1 MKNIFKLLTI
11 AVLVGFVATSCSDYL
26 DVNDPQDSPTN
37 EQVTPDLILPAAMSR
52 TNSIQGGTM
61 NRLGNVFMNNWSAN
75 VNSFT
80 GGFNEEYQLII
91 TSTFYN
97 TIWDQLYLRSANY
110 QAIIDSPFENYE
122 NHKAIAK
129 IMKSF
134 YMQYIVD
141 IYGDCPYTQAFQG
154 GLNPA
159 PAYDDDQAIYRSL
172 IDEINDAVDLI
183 NNNTVATIPVG
194 AEDIIYG
201 GSMSDWVRFANTLK
215 LRILMRQA
223 TLAETDGE
231 TATYL
236 NSQFNSLDQDF
247 ITSSATLN
255 PGFANDSGR
264 QNPFYATYGYDVE
277 GNPTTT
283 NRFIRCSLYAQE
295 FLDGTL
301 TGVYDPRIDYI
312 YEPIGGAV
320 VGVDQGIDS
329 NDPAIPDEISA
340 LGTGLLVDDTQDA
353 YVMLAAESFFLQA
366 EAAERGYISGN
377 AKAFFEAGIMASFAH
392 YGLDGSAYVAASNI
406 VPEIGWD
413 ASTNKL
419 EAIMTQKWIA
429 TNGIN
434 AIESWIEMTRTGYPM
449 VPLAQTAQQSSKPN
463 RLLYPSS
470 EYIGNGGNV
479 PAQTSSDA
487 FNTHIFWDNN

>member
-11 AVLVGFVATSCSDYL
+11 AVLVGFVATSCADYL
-26 DVNDPQDSPTN
+26 DVNDPENRPTN

-52 TNSIQGGTM
+52 TNSIQTGTM

-110 QAIIDSPFENYE
+110 QGIIDSPFADYE
-122 NHKAIAK
+122 YHKAIAK

-141 IYGDCPYTQAFQG
+141 LYGDAPYSQAFQG

-159 PAYDDDQAIYRSL
+159 PAYDSDSAIYVALIEEIDQAITM
-172 IDEINDAVDLI
+172 I
-183 NNNTVATIPVG
+183 NNPSLTTIPVG

-201 GSMSDWVRFANTLK
+201 GSMTEWIKFANTLK
-215 LRILMRQA
+215 LKILMRQA
-223 TLAETDGE
+223 TLAESNGE
-231 TATYL
+231 AATYL
-236 NSQFNSLDQDF
+236 NEQFARLDRDF
-247 ITSSATLN
+247 ITESATLN
-255 PGFANDSGR
+255 PGFAQDAGR
-264 QNPFYATYGYDVE
+264 QNPFYGTYGFDVD
-277 GNPTTT
+277 GNRTTS
-283 NRFIRCSLYAQE
+283 NRFVVASLYAQE

-301 TGVYDPRIDYI
+301 TGVYDARIDQI
-312 YEPIGGAV
+312 YTPINGAV

-329 NDPAIPDEISA
+329 NDPAIPDDISP
-340 LGTGLLVDDTQDA
+340 LGSGLLVSDSQDA
-353 YVMLAAESFFLQA
+353 YVMLAAESYFLQS
-366 EAAERGYISGN
+366 EAAHRGYINGN
-377 AKAFFEAGIMASFAH
+377 AKALFEAGILASFAH
-392 YGLDGSAYVAASNI
+392 YGLDGSGYIASSAI

-413 ASTNKL
+413 ATSDKI

-434 AIESWIEMTRTGYPM
+434 AIESWIEMTRTGFPQ
-449 VPLAQTAQQSSKPN
+449 VPLAQTAQQPNKPN

-470 EYIGNGGNV
+470 EYIGNGANV
-479 PAQTSSDA
+479 PNQTSQDA
-487 FNTHIFWDNN
+487 FNTNIFWDNN